1 MARGSQVVLGG
12 KVSPMAKDAVRKIAL
27 RVAKDPAAATLDD
40 VRKLSRA
47 VLLLV
52 DGRLPQ

>member
-1 MARGSQVVLGG
+1 
-12 KVSPMAKDAVRKIAL
+12 MAKDAVRKIAL